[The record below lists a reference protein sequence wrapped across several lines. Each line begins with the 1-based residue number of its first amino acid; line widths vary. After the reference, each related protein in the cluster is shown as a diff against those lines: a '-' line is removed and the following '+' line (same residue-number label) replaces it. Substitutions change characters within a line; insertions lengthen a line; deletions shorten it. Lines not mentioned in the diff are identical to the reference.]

1 MKDKETLDHMG
12 DKQNLHHVI
21 DKENQNSFANI
32 ITNPKSKSKSKPNKK
47 RIFE

>member
-1 MKDKETLDHMG
+1 MKGKETLDNIG

-32 ITNPKSKSKSKPNKK
+32 ITNPKSKSKSKPNTK
-47 RIFE
+47 RTF